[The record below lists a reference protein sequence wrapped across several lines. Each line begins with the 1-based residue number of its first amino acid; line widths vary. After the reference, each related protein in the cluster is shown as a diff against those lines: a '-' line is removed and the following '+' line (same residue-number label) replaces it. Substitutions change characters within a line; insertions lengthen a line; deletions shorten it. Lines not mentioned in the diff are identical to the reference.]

1 MSNTS
6 NKSLFRLPVLQTV
19 EEQPKTIPNAFSSE
33 KEITVL
39 NIPVFPTGKDSIS
52 YSEIN
57 TWQGCGWRH
66 KLRYIDKIDLDKK
79 SDDIL
84 IGEIVHAYFENF
96 IKDRKFLT
104 KQGVIDFLKEEWN
117 GLVDKEKLPKEIAKA
132 EDMLEENTIIQDI
145 VKAFP
150 AWLESEFPKW
160 EFVNA
165 EELLFETIEGV
176 VIDDVTVEIKF
187 KGYID
192 AIIRVADSSAVS
204 GYKYH
209 IIDWKTTR
217 YWSKEKRADFFTR
230 LQLALYKMFWSKKH
244 EIPLEDISCHFGL
257 VKKQN
262 KKEWFEL
269 FTVEIDESMMIKSL
283 KTVRSMIKTVMAG
296 KFFKNKDSCQ
306 WCVYKKTVW
315 CL

>member
-1 MSNTS
+1 MSIPEEE
-6 NKSLFRLPVLQTV
+6 NKPKLHLSVVNDSGPS
-19 EEQPKTIPNAFSSE
+19 EEVKKFISS
-33 KEITVL
+33 IVVS
-39 NIPVFPTGKDSIS
+39 NIPVFPTGKDSVS
-52 YSEIN
+52 YSEIS
-57 TWQGCGWRH
+57 TWNGCGWRH

-84 IGEIVHAYFENF
+84 IGEIVHAYFEHY
-96 IKDRKFLT
+96 IKHREFLT
-104 KQGVIDFLKEEWN
+104 KQGVVEFLKEEWSA
-117 GLVDKEKLPKEIAKA
+117 LISDKEKIAIEVAKA
-132 EDMLEENTIIQDI
+132 EDMLQENETIQGI

-150 AWLESEFPKW
+150 EWLESEFPGW
-160 EFVNA
+160 EFVDA
-165 EELLFETIEGV
+165 EELLLEKIEDV
-176 VIDDVTVEIKF
+176 VIDGQLVELKF
-187 KGYID
+187 KGFID
-192 AIIRVADSSAVS
+192 AIIRVASPTAIS
-204 GYKYH
+204 GFTYH

-244 EIPLEDISCHFGL
+244 KIALEDIQCHFGL

-269 FTVEIDESMMIKSL
+269 FTVEVDDDVMIKSA
-283 KTVRSMIKTVMAG
+283 KTVRNMIKTIMSG

-315 CL
+315 CP